1 MSYVETKYRDIQKD
15 YSEILL
21 RVTKKSL
28 SRRSY
33 SYKFVLLKETVVLL
47 QWESE
52 TWKFAV
58 TKD

>member
-1 MSYVETKYRDIQKD
+1 MSYVETKYRDIHKD

-52 TWKFAV
+52 M
-58 TKD
+58 

>member
-28 SRRSY
+28 RRRSY
-33 SYKFVLLKETVVLL
+33 SYKFVPLKETVVLL

-52 TWKFAV
+52 T
-58 TKD
+58 

>member
-15 YSEILL
+15 YSEILV

-28 SRRSY
+28 SSRSY

-47 QWESE
+47 QWEIE
-52 TWKFAV
+52 T
-58 TKD
+58 